1 MRKKGSV
8 LLGFGLVFLLGCQ
21 PKSEYQQLVDQEL
34 STGVTYD
41 SLFAGLSFEMT
52 QKDFFDY
59 CWEMNSR
66 GLFTNGVGSQ
76 VLYDVSEDFSKQ
88 TSLAF
93 YPKYVNGV
101 MLEMPMEFRYADWA
115 PWNEA
120 SSVDKLIEELK
131 TVLMDWYGG
140 NPFIEMASE
149 DESVRIWVKVDG
161 NRQIRLG
168 KKNIST
174 ALVTI
179 TNLAYAKTI
188 ASNNKS

>member
-1 MRKKGSV
+1 MRKKGSI
-8 LLGFGLVFLLGCQ
+8 LLGLGLMLFLGCQ
-21 PKSEYQQLVDQEL
+21 PKSEYRKLVDQEL

-41 SLFAGLSFEMT
+41 SLFAGLSFDMT
-52 QKDFFDY
+52 QRDFFDY
-59 CWEMNSR
+59 CWEMNNK

-76 VLYDVSEDFSKQ
+76 VLYDVSDNFSKE
-88 TSLAF
+88 TTLSF

-120 SSVDKLIEELK
+120 SSVENLIEELK

-140 NPFIEMASE
+140 NEFIEVSSE
-149 DESVRIWVKVDG
+149 DESVSIWVKIDG

-179 TNLAYAKTI
+179 TNLLYEKEL
-188 ASNNKS
+188 KSENQS